1 MITRLSSRDPGKSFL
16 LQTSNSQH
24 LHGKGETMLRNLARK
39 ALKRAASKVL
49 GRGDPAPSGVDP
61 VSRPPVGAPAS
72 APTPSVGAGTDD
84 GVRFVPLDEIHEA
97 VFGPGEVRLVNH
109 WATWCEG
116 CLEEL
121 DLLVELRAALSSDVK
136 FLGIS
141 WEGFEGGMLGQ
152 DLIDEVRSH
161 SRLHGLSWNSLLVE
175 APPPEFFDRLG
186 MECQTIPQV
195 WLVDAKGTVVHRVER
210 VLQPEDVQELHT
222 LVEGL
227 LEAS

>member
-1 MITRLSSRDPGKSFL
+1 MIPPRLAPCP
-16 LQTSNSQH
+16 
-24 LHGKGETMLRNLARK
+24 
-39 ALKRAASKVL
+39 
-49 GRGDPAPSGVDP
+49 PAP
-61 VSRPPVGAPAS
+61 RPRLA
-72 APTPSVGAGTDD
+72 PSVGSGPDD
-84 GVRFVPLDEIHEA
+84 GIRFAPLDEIHEA
-97 VFGPGEVRLVNH
+97 ILGPGKPRLVNH

-121 DLLVELRAALSSDVK
+121 QLLVELRASLASEVE

-161 SRLHGLSWNSLLVE
+161 SRQHGLSWGSLLVE

-186 MECQTIPQV
+186 MECETVPQV
-195 WLVDAKGTVVHRVER
+195 WLIDAAGTVVHRIER
-210 VLQPEDVQELHT
+210 VLEPEDIQELHT
-222 LVEGL
+222 LVEKL